1 MAITKPDGALATTEV
16 DPTDYFTYI
25 KSKKKEMTDDFLT
38 QFETVISNE
47 LDKAMTIGQTN
58 LVRRLAFTVAAAIKE
73 RELLK
78 SGINVYVLQ
87 EDIMEY
93 IKNVAD
99 KAVKIIEMEFYPRS
113 IPDEIVHRVKEL
125 QEAKIFDRFYIVFTD
140 YTDEVTKQVQE
151 ERKRKDPILFGTFE
165 HKIDDIWD
173 IHDRFYF
180 VGDWE
185 DEYCDLTLTKMVEA
199 MSKKGKNIVRS
210 TEFDEATPETV
221 RNFLNRIEEQ
231 ERGRFMIR
239 PQKKK
244 SFFEKVSTIWKTI
257 KE

>member
-1 MAITKPDGALATTEV
+1 MTTPKVKETKEEI
-16 DPTDYFTYI
+16 DPIDYFAYI
-25 KSKKKEMTDDFLT
+25 KSKKKEMTTDFLS

-47 LDKAMTIGQTN
+47 LDKALTIGQTN

-73 RELLK
+73 RQLLEN
-78 SGINVYVLQ
+78 GINVYVLQ
-87 EDIMEY
+87 EDIIEY

-125 QEAKIFDRFYIVFTD
+125 QEAKLFDRFYIVFTD
-140 YTDEVTKQVQE
+140 YTDEVTKQVQQ

-180 VGDWE
+180 IGDWE

-199 MSKKGKNIVRS
+199 MSKKGKDIVRS
-210 TEFDEATPETV
+210 TEFEEATPEVV
-221 RNFLNRIEEQ
+221 RGFLNRIEEQ
-231 ERGRFMIR
+231 ERNRFTIR
-239 PQKKK
+239 PAKKK
-244 SFFEKVSTIWKTI
+244 SFFEKVSTIWKI
-257 KE
+257 VKE